1 MAMKRRI
8 SPAAASVRPQLPGEE
23 PPDLVG
29 ADLIQLVHGAHDVAG
44 LLRQPQHG
52 IKAVEDLPV
61 IDPDLEPLQ
70 PQPR

>member
-8 SPAAASVRPQLPGEE
+8 SPAASSVRPSSSSEE

-44 LLRQPQHG
+44 LLRQAQHG
-52 IKAVEDLPV
+52 VEAVEDLPV
-61 IDPDLEPLQ
+61 VHPDLEPLQ
-70 PQPR
+70 PQG